1 MATILPFPDFVSQ
14 SIRSGAASRRRASAE
29 IIIFPGIRVEYWDDA
44 AAKSKAQKSARKRR
58 KHRDVLELMD

>member
-1 MATILPFPDFVSQ
+1 MATILPFPDFTAH
-14 SIRSGAASRRRASAE
+14 SIRGGGARRRHDSAE

-58 KHRDVLELMD
+58 RRRDVLELMD